1 MRVRTCAKVHVV
13 KILRT
18 LPIEEY
24 AAIAMTA
31 GILGALHAKGQNEI
45 RHLHVLDERNVPGAA
60 HLGLVVAVAA
70 VDAEHRIALHL
81 AMRP

>member
-1 MRVRTCAKVHVV
+1 MRVRTRAKVHVV
-13 KILRT
+13 KILRI

-24 AAIAMTA
+24 AAIAMAA
-31 GILGALHAKGQNEI
+31 GILGALHAKGQHEI
-45 RHLHVLDERNVPGAA
+45 GHLHVLDERNVPRAA

>member
-1 MRVRTCAKVHVV
+1 MRVWARAKVDVV
-13 KILRT
+13 KILRIV
-18 LPIEEY
+18 PIEEY

-45 RHLHVLDERNVPGAA
+45 GHLRPDERNVPGCAPW
-60 HLGLVVAVAA
+60 VVLLLRRLMPNTV
-70 VDAEHRIALHL
+70 LPPP